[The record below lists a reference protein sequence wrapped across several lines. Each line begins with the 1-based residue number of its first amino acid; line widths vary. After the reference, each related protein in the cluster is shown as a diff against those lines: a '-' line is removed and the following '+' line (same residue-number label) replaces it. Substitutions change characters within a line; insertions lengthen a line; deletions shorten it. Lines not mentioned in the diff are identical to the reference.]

1 MPTILLLLLFVG
13 MWALLILPQQRKA
26 KAHTALMKKASVGDR
41 ILMASGVY
49 GTITEVLDVALYVE
63 IAEGIEILVSRAQVQ
78 DILEEFPSEPAALD
92 ASIDPTDES

>member
-26 KAHTALMKKASVGDR
+26 KAHKALVRKAGVGDR

-63 IAEGIEILVSRAQVQ
+63 IAEGIEILVNRSQVQ
-78 DILEEFPSEPAALD
+78 DILEEFPTEPPALD
-92 ASIDPTDES
+92 ASIDTTDEG